1 VPRIRSIQDV
11 VDYRLCIGCGA
22 CVHVVGSDVGRMVDI
37 PDVGLRPRFS
47 RPLTAQEN
55 DAALRVCPGVQVETG
70 RRDEPEEVAFN
81 HHQAGRGLAVWEAHA
96 ADPVIRASG
105 SSGGC
110 ITALSLYCLEKL
122 GVDFVSHTAMHDS
135 EPWRNRNVISRTRK
149 DLLRGCGS
157 RYGPSSPCLSLDAY
171 EKGDEAGVFI
181 GKPCDAVAVA
191 LALKQKPQLAKNVVA
206 VITFF
211 CAGTPSSGAS
221 LDLVRRHGLQP
232 GEIGSVR
239 YRGDGWPGRFRATD
253 RSRAERVSLSYE
265 ESWAELQ
272 SSRGLRCQLCAD
284 GMGEAADIA
293 CGDAWHRHADDG
305 NPGLSV
311 VIARTRRGLKIVE
324 GAIQAGYLVAE
335 PAGVDSVVASQGSD
349 RGLIRSRSEVWGRLL
364 ALWFLRIP
372 RPIYRGASIF
382 SAWLSIPFGRKL
394 RSIGG
399 TAARVFRKK
408 LYGKLPIHLP
418 EGDQ

>member
-1 VPRIRSIQDV
+1 MPRIRSVQDV

-22 CVHVVGSDVGRMVDI
+22 CVHVVGSSVGRMVDI
-37 PDVGLRPRFS
+37 PEVGLRPSFS

-55 DAALRVCPGVQVETG
+55 DEALRVCPGVQVETG
-70 RRDEPEEVAFN
+70 RRDEPDDVAFD

-96 ADPVIRASG
+96 ADPAIRAAG

-110 ITALSLYCLEKL
+110 ITALSLYCLENM
-122 GVDFVSHTAMHDS
+122 GVDFVSHSAMHET
-135 EPWRNRNVISRTRK
+135 EPWRNRNVISRTRTE
-149 DLLRGCGS
+149 LLRGCGS
-157 RYGPSSPCLSLDAY
+157 RYGPSSPCLSLHAY
-171 EKGDEAGVFI
+171 EKEDEVGVFV

-191 LALKQKPQLAKNVVA
+191 LTLKQKPELAQRIAA

-221 LDLVRRHGLQP
+221 LELVRRHGLER
-232 GEIGSVR
+232 GEIDSVR

-253 RSRAERVSLSYE
+253 RSGDERVSLSYE
-265 ESWAELQ
+265 NSWAELQ

-311 VIARTRRGLKIVE
+311 VIARTRRGLEIVE
-324 GAIQAGYLVAE
+324 GAIRAGYLTAE
-335 PAGVDSVVASQGSD
+335 SAGVEAVVASQGSD
-349 RGLIRSRSEVWGRLL
+349 RGLIRSRSEVWGRLV
-364 ALWFLRIP
+364 ALWLLRIP
-372 RPIYRGASIF
+372 RPVYRGLSIF
-382 SAWLSIPFGRKL
+382 GAWLSIPFGRKL

-408 LYGKLPIHLP
+408 LYGKQPIHMP
-418 EGDQ
+418 EREQ